1 MKRYKVLL
9 SHPAID
15 DLQATAHY
23 IAEELKEPATAKKL
37 VAKIREA
44 VMSLSDL
51 PTQYA
56 LVTNERL
63 ATLGIRKLLVENL
76 IVFYVISDKDK
87 EVKVVRILY
96 SRRDWEQLL

>member
-15 DLQATAHY
+15 DLQVTARY
-23 IAEELKEPATAKKL
+23 IAEELKEPAAAKKL

-51 PTQYA
+51 PTRHD
-56 LVTNERL
+56 LVINERL
-63 ATLGIRKLLVENL
+63 AALGIRKLLVENF

-96 SRRDWEQLL
+96 GRRGWEQLL